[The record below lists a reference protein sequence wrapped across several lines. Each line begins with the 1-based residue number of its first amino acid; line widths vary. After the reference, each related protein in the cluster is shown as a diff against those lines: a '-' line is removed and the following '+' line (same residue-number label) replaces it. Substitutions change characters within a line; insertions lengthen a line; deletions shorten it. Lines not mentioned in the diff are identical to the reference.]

1 MVVIVNP
8 NITQRNQAVFIRT
21 DTALEAILE
30 HDTIFTPVVVTLKVC
45 LRSYSNQFF
54 FSNLFQIYKSCS
66 TKMAVRKFEIIS
78 LNNKHTHNF
87 LTHTF

>member
-54 FSNLFQIYKSCS
+54 FF
-66 TKMAVRKFEIIS
+66 
-78 LNNKHTHNF
+78 
-87 LTHTF
+87 